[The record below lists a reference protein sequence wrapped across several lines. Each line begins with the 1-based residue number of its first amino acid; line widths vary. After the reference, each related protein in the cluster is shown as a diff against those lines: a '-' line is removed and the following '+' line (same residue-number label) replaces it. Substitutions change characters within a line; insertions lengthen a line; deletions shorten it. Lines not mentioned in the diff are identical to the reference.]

1 MSTRIN
7 TATDTRSAF
16 RDLAE
21 VRNDLYNYRELIVE
35 LARRDI
41 RVRYKQAVMGV
52 GWAVFM
58 PVMVVLSGLIVRY
71 IMNQV
76 SGGTFEREVIAI
88 ISIKSLPW
96 AFFVGAIGFAT
107 NSLTSNNSLVSK
119 IYFPR
124 RSCQLALSWHKASI
138 R

>member
-7 TATDTRSAF
+7 NATDTNSALNDLTEVL
-16 RDLAE
+16 RDL
-21 VRNDLYNYRELIVE
+21 YSYRELIIE

-71 IMNQV
+71 IMNQI
-76 SGGTFEREVIAI
+76 SGGSFDKEVIAI
-88 ISIKSLPW
+88 MGIKSLPW
-96 AFFVGAIGFAT
+96 SFFVGAIGFAT
-107 NSLTSNNSLVSK
+107 NSLTSNNNLVSK
-119 IYFPR
+119 IYFPGR
-124 RSCQLALSWHKASI
+124 PCLLALYWRRVST